1 MKKYKLI
8 TNGAIILLAILF
20 LFACAR
26 SSKGKEP
33 HNGSPNVAP
42 NQSKIDSL
50 KKMKEK
56 KVIIPGNGNQKNN

>member
-8 TNGAIILLAILF
+8 TNAAIILLAIIL
-20 LFACAR
+20 LFACSRTAR
-26 SSKGKEP
+26 SKVE

-50 KKMKEK
+50 KKIKEK
-56 KVIIPGNGNQKNN
+56 KVIIPNKGSSKNN